1 MQTWELQAFDRLSQ
15 KLPAEKSDRRI
26 LIIGADERDIGS
38 DKYGYPLPDDV
49 LAQLIDKLQQHQPA
63 AIGVDIFRDKPIVE
77 ANTNNSE
84 LIPYWQKS
92 NVIAVCL
99 GDNLENSVAP
109 PQAISEDR
117 VGFANIYDDSQIT
130 KSADD
135 TVRRYLL
142 SS

>member
-1 MQTWELQAFDRLSQ
+1 MRTLGIWQTWELQAFDYLSQ

-63 AIGVDIFRDKPIVE
+63 AIGIDIFRDHPIVE

-84 LIPYWQKS
+84 LTPYWQQP
-92 NVIAVCL
+92 NIIAVCL

-117 VGFANIYDDSQIT
+117 VGFC
-130 KSADD
+130 
-135 TVRRYLL
+135 
-142 SS
+142 